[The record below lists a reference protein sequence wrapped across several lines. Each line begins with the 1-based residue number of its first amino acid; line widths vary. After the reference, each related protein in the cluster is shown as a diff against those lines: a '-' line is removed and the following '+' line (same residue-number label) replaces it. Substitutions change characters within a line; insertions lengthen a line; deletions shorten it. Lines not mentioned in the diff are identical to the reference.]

1 MVPWE
6 ASEMIQLAM
15 RLLDLCKALSFSFMT
30 LLITPCG
37 FIYMLLGFE
46 CVLFGGSKKFYKT
59 LCEMLQ
65 SRTEQIVYEQKLKNN
80 AIIFL
85 QISGVQ
91 SSPVVVMAVFHRVQ
105 V

>member
-1 MVPWE
+1 MFCLGGAKSFIEHNVKC
-6 ASEMIQLAM
+6 
-15 RLLDLCKALSFSFMT
+15 CK
-30 LLITPCG
+30 
-37 FIYMLLGFE
+37 
-46 CVLFGGSKKFYKT
+46 
-59 LCEMLQ
+59 